1 VTHVSKFGSDKSAED
16 KRPVAGSKEEAM
28 DWPRRMAFWSVAL
41 LLATTVLAA
50 TVFWTQRS
58 RQWWANFLVGNP
70 HTGAAVFQRGCG
82 QCHSVNG
89 NGRGPGPDLG
99 FDRAPHATLNELV
112 AAMWNHAPVMWNEI
126 RTRKVKYP
134 NFDTEDMA
142 HMASYLYASRYVDEP
157 GDSLT
162 GRRLFQEKGCIQCH
176 SIRGEGGRLG
186 PDLSNIGIDTPIAWT
201 QAMWN
206 HAPAMETEIRKI
218 GMSWPKFQAKEMVNL
233 LAYVRDV
240 STGPRSEFQM
250 LPANPDHGAK
260 LFQTKS
266 CAVCHSLGAT
276 NDGMPGPA
284 LGVPHKLPRSIVQ
297 FAGNMWN
304 HSPEMYRAAADRNL
318 QRPQFEGRDMAD
330 LIAFLYS
337 SRYFESGGTAEVGHR
352 TFVTRGCGECH
363 GRNAE
368 GSDNAPSL
376 RRRGEIFTSVSLAT
390 ALWRH
395 GPDMYRKCV
404 ALGRPWPKLSEQ
416 DVGDLVSYLSA
427 PPEEKP

>member
-1 VTHVSKFGSDKSAED
+1 
-16 KRPVAGSKEEAM
+16 
-28 DWPRRMAFWSVAL
+28 
-41 LLATTVLAA
+41 
-50 TVFWTQRS
+50 
-58 RQWWANFLVGNP
+58 
-70 HTGAAVFQRGCG
+70 
-82 QCHSVNG
+82 
-89 NGRGPGPDLG
+89 
-99 FDRAPHATLNELV
+99 
-112 AAMWNHAPVMWNEI
+112 
-126 RTRKVKYP
+126 
-134 NFDTEDMA
+134 
-142 HMASYLYASRYVDEP
+142 
-157 GDSLT
+157 
-162 GRRLFQEKGCIQCH
+162 
-176 SIRGEGGRLG
+176 
-186 PDLSNIGIDTPIAWT
+186 
-201 QAMWN
+201 
-206 HAPAMETEIRKI
+206 
-218 GMSWPKFQAKEMVNL
+218 
-233 LAYVRDV
+233 
-240 STGPRSEFQM
+240 
-250 LPANPDHGAK
+250 
-260 LFQTKS
+260 
-266 CAVCHSLGAT
+266 
-276 NDGMPGPA
+276 MPGPA